1 MKKTALFFWTVIFS
15 FLMAGV
21 LPASAQR
28 DACDP
33 GIFDQLDA
41 LLAQAQTA
49 LDAGD
54 FTTANVI
61 LSGIRATIAPCTG
74 SAAAQPPAAPSAPV
88 THNAD
93 WTPVIREF
101 DGVEMVL
108 VPAGCFQMG
117 SDDQGDYE
125 KPAHLQCI
133 DAPFWIDR
141 YEVSNA
147 QRHRTDPAWADDKL
161 PLALITWPVAAEVC
175 HLRGARLPTEAEW
188 EYAARGPD
196 GLMFP
201 WGNEFI
207 PDNLVYRGNASQTAD
222 VDSYPDGASWVGA
235 FNMSGNVQ
243 EWTSSLF
250 REYPYDANDGREL
263 VTEDGSARVVRGGSF
278 YHDGYFV
285 SAIIRGG
292 ANTSNNNFDLGV
304 RCVRP
309 YEG

>member
-1 MKKTALFFWTVIFS
+1 MKKMALVFWTVIS
-15 FLMAGV
+15 IFLMAGV
-21 LPASAQR
+21 LPASAQS

-33 GIFDQLDA
+33 GIFNKLDA

-54 FTTANVI
+54 FTTASVI

-74 SAAAQPPAAPSAPV
+74 NAAGQPPAAPPTPIA
-88 THNAD
+88 HNAD
-93 WTPVIREF
+93 WTPVIQEF

-147 QRHRTDPAWADDKL
+147 LHHRTDPAWADDKL
-161 PLALITWPVAAEVC
+161 PLTQITWPVAAEVC

-201 WGNEFI
+201 WGNEFV
-207 PDNLVYRGNASQTAD
+207 PDHLVYRGSAGQTAD
-222 VDSYPDGASWVGA
+222 VDSHPDGASWVGA
-235 FNMSGNVQ
+235 FNMSGNVL

-263 VTEDGSARVVRGGSF
+263 VTDDGSARVVRGGSF
-278 YHDGYFV
+278 YDDEYYV
-285 SAIIRGG
+285 SSVFRTG
-292 ANTSNNNFDLGV
+292 ANTSNNNINLGV